1 MLLATP
7 THSRSQ
13 PGLGTS
19 LKLPRTS
26 LRPALP
32 SSLPIQSSLSL
43 HMLNTLWL
51 GFFLTAAVAALA
63 QWLLGG
69 QAQVFAAMVESLFAM
84 AKLSVEVMVLLFGT
98 LTMWLGF
105 LRIAE
110 KAGIV
115 DALARWLSP
124 LFARLMP
131 EVPRGHP
138 ALGLMTLNF
147 AANALGLDNAAT
159 PMGLKAMRALQELNP
174 RPDTATNAQILFLV
188 LNASSL
194 TLLPVS
200 IFMYRMQQGAAD
212 PTLVFLP
219 ILLATSASTLAG
231 LLAVAV
237 VQRLPLWH
245 PVVLA
250 YLLPVALVLGGFMA
264 LLATLSATA
273 LAQLSSLLGNLTL
286 FSLVVMFVLVG
297 AWRKVPVYEAFVE
310 GAREGFDVAKGL
322 LPYLVAM
329 LCAVGVLRTSGALGY
344 ALEGIRW
351 CVEAIGMDT
360 RFVDALPTA
369 LVKPFSGSAARA
381 MLIETMQT
389 QGVDSFAALAAATIQ
404 GSTETTFYVLAVY
417 FGAVGIQRARH
428 AVGCALLAE
437 LAGVVAAI
445 AVCYQFFG

>member
-1 MLLATP
+1 
-7 THSRSQ
+7 
-13 PGLGTS
+13 
-19 LKLPRTS
+19 
-26 LRPALP
+26 
-32 SSLPIQSSLSL
+32 
-43 HMLNTLWL
+43 MLNTLWL
-51 GFFLTAAVAALA
+51 GFFVTGALAALV
-63 QWLLGG
+63 QWLAGG
-69 QAQVFAAMVESLFAM
+69 NAQVFAAMVEALFAM
-84 AKLSVEVMVLLFGT
+84 ARLSVEVMVLLFGT
-98 LTMWLGF
+98 LTLWLGF

-115 DALARWLSP
+115 DALARWLAP

-131 EVPRGHP
+131 GVPRGHP

-159 PMGLKAMRALQELNP
+159 PMGLKAMKALQELNP
-174 RPDTATNAQILFLV
+174 EPDTATNAQILFLV

-194 TLLPVS
+194 TLLPVT
-200 IFMYRMQQGAAD
+200 IFMYRLQQGAAD

-219 ILLATSASTLAG
+219 ILLATSASTLTG
-231 LLAVAV
+231 LLAVAL
-237 VQRLPLWH
+237 VQRLPLLS

-250 YLLPVALVLGGFMA
+250 YLLPVALLLGGFMA
-264 LLATLSATA
+264 LLASLSAAA

-286 FSLVVMFVLVG
+286 FALVLLFVGLG
-297 AWRKVPVYEAFVE
+297 AWRKVPVYEAFIE

-329 LCAVGVLRTSGALGY
+329 LCAVGVLRASGALGY
-344 ALEGIRW
+344 ALDAIRW
-351 CVEAIGMDT
+351 CVEALGADT

-417 FGAVGIQRARH
+417 FGAVGVQRTRH
-428 AVGCALLAE
+428 TVGCALLAE

-445 AVCYQFFG
+445 VVCYRFFG

>member
-1 MLLATP
+1 
-7 THSRSQ
+7 
-13 PGLGTS
+13 
-19 LKLPRTS
+19 
-26 LRPALP
+26 
-32 SSLPIQSSLSL
+32 
-43 HMLNTLWL
+43 MLNTLWL
-51 GFFLTAAVAALA
+51 GFFITAAISALA

-69 QAQVFAAMVESLFAM
+69 QAQVFATMVESLFAM

-98 LTMWLGF
+98 LTLWLGF

-115 DALARWLSP
+115 DVLARWLAP

-174 RPDTATNAQILFLV
+174 KPDTATNAQILFLV

-264 LLATLSATA
+264 LLTTLSAAA

-344 ALEGIRW
+344 VLEGIRW

>member
-1 MLLATP
+1 
-7 THSRSQ
+7 
-13 PGLGTS
+13 
-19 LKLPRTS
+19 
-26 LRPALP
+26 
-32 SSLPIQSSLSL
+32 
-43 HMLNTLWL
+43 MLNGLWL
-51 GFFLTAAVAALA
+51 GFFMVAALA
-63 QWLLGG
+63 AFARWLLGG
-69 QAQVFAAMVESLFAM
+69 DATVFAAMVESLFAM

-98 LTMWLGF
+98 LTLWLGF

-110 KAGIV
+110 AAGLV
-115 DALARWLSP
+115 DRLARALGP

-131 EVPRGHP
+131 GVPRGHP
-138 ALGLMTLNF
+138 AIGLITMNF

-159 PMGLKAMRALQELNP
+159 PIGLKAMRSLQELQP
-174 RPDTATNAQILFLV
+174 GSTSASNAQILFLV

-194 TLLPVS
+194 TLLPVT
-200 IFMYRMQQGAAD
+200 IFMYRAQQGAAD

-231 LLAVAV
+231 LLSVALM
-237 VQRLPLWH
+237 QRLRLWE

-250 YLLPVALVLGGFMA
+250 YLLPLALALGGFMA
-264 LLATLSATA
+264 LLATMSGAA
-273 LAQLSSLLGNLTL
+273 IAALSSLLGNLVL
-286 FSLVVMFVLVG
+286 FSLILLFLLAG
-297 AWRKVPVYEAFVE
+297 AWKRVKVYECFVD
-310 GAREGFDVAKGL
+310 GAKEGFEVAKNL

-329 LCAVGVLRTSGALGY
+329 LCAVGVLRASGVLDLALD
-344 ALEGIRW
+344 GIRALVQAGGW
-351 CVEAIGMDT
+351 DA

-381 MLIETMQT
+381 MLIETMKS

-428 AVGCALLAE
+428 AVACALLAD

-445 AVCYQFFG
+445 AVCYWFFG

>member
-1 MLLATP
+1 
-7 THSRSQ
+7 
-13 PGLGTS
+13 
-19 LKLPRTS
+19 
-26 LRPALP
+26 
-32 SSLPIQSSLSL
+32 
-43 HMLNTLWL
+43 MLNTLWL
-51 GFFLTAAVAALA
+51 GFFVTAALA
-63 QWLLGG
+63 ALVQWLGG
-69 QAQVFAAMVESLFAM
+69 GNTHVFAAMVEALFAM

-98 LTMWLGF
+98 LTLWLGF

-115 DALARWLSP
+115 NALARALAP
-124 LFARLMP
+124 LFGRLMP
-131 EVPRGHP
+131 GVPRGHP

-159 PMGLKAMRALQELNP
+159 PIGLKAMRALQELNP
-174 RPDTATNAQILFLV
+174 QPDTATNAQILFLV

-194 TLLPVS
+194 TLLPVT
-200 IFMYRMQQGAAD
+200 IFMYRMQQGAPD

-219 ILLATSASTLAG
+219 ILLATSASTLVG
-231 LLAVAV
+231 LISVAA
-237 VQRLPLWH
+237 VQRLPLFS

-250 YLLPVALVLGGFMA
+250 YLLPVGLALAAFMA
-264 LLATLSATA
+264 LLSTLSGAA

-286 FSLVVMFVLVG
+286 FALVLAFVLIG
-297 AWRKVPVYEAFVE
+297 AWRKVAVYEAFIE
-310 GAREGFDVAKGL
+310 GAREGFDVAKNL

-329 LCAVGVLRTSGALGY
+329 LCAVGVFRASGALGY
-344 ALEGIRW
+344 VLDGIRW
-351 CVEAIGMDT
+351 GVQNLGMDT

-381 MLIETMQT
+381 MLIETMQS
-389 QGVDSFAALAAATIQ
+389 QGVDSFAALAAATVQ

-437 LAGVVAAI
+437 VAGVVAAI
-445 AVCYQFFG
+445 VVCYAFFG

>member
-1 MLLATP
+1 
-7 THSRSQ
+7 
-13 PGLGTS
+13 
-19 LKLPRTS
+19 
-26 LRPALP
+26 
-32 SSLPIQSSLSL
+32 
-43 HMLNTLWL
+43 MLNTLWL
-51 GFFLTAAVAALA
+51 GFFLTATVAALA
-63 QWLLGG
+63 QWLVGG
-69 QAQVFAAMVESLFAM
+69 NAEIFSSMVQALFQM

-98 LTMWLGF
+98 LTLWLGF

-115 DALARWLSP
+115 DALARWLAP
-124 LFARLMP
+124 LFAKLMP
-131 EVPRGHP
+131 EVPRGHSS
-138 ALGLMTLNF
+138 LGLITMNF

-159 PMGLKAMRALQELNP
+159 PMGLKAMKALQELNP
-174 RPDTATNAQILFLV
+174 EPDTATNAQILFLV

-194 TLLPVS
+194 TLLPVT
-200 IFMYRMQQGAAD
+200 IFMYRMQQGAPD

-219 ILLATSASTLAG
+219 ILLATSASTLVG
-231 LLAVAV
+231 LLSVAV
-237 VQRLPLWH
+237 VQRLPLWS
-245 PVVLA
+245 PMALA
-250 YLLPVALVLGGFMA
+250 YLLPVALVLSGFMA
-264 LLATLSATA
+264 LLTTLSAAA

-286 FSLVVMFVLVG
+286 FALIVLFVGIG
-297 AWRKVPVYEAFVE
+297 AWRKVPVYEAFIE

-329 LCAVGVLRTSGALGY
+329 LCAVGVFRASGALGY
-344 ALEGIRW
+344 VLDGIRW
-351 CVEAIGMDT
+351 CVQVLGADT

-437 LAGVVAAI
+437 LAGVVAAVV
-445 AVCYQFFG
+445 VCYRFFG

>member
-1 MLLATP
+1 
-7 THSRSQ
+7 
-13 PGLGTS
+13 
-19 LKLPRTS
+19 
-26 LRPALP
+26 
-32 SSLPIQSSLSL
+32 
-43 HMLNTLWL
+43 MLNTLWL

-63 QWLLGG
+63 QWLVGG
-69 QAQVFAAMVESLFAM
+69 NAQIFGAMVEALFAM

-98 LTMWLGF
+98 LTLWLGF

-115 DALARWLSP
+115 DAMARWLAP
-124 LFARLMP
+124 LFTRLMP
-131 EVPRGHP
+131 GVPRGHP

-159 PMGLKAMRALQELNP
+159 PIGLKAMKALQELNP
-174 RPDTATNAQILFLV
+174 EPQTATNAQILFLV

-194 TLLPVS
+194 TLLPVT
-200 IFMYRMQQGAAD
+200 IFMYRMQQGAPD

-219 ILLATSASTLAG
+219 ILLATSASTLVG
-231 LLAVAV
+231 LVSVAV
-237 VQRLPLWH
+237 VQRLPLWN

-250 YLLPVALVLGGFMA
+250 YLLPVALLLGGFMA
-264 LLATLSATA
+264 LLATLSSTA
-273 LAQLSSLLGNLTL
+273 LAHLSSLLGNLTL
-286 FSLVVMFVLVG
+286 FVLIVAFLG
-297 AWRKVPVYEAFVE
+297 IGVWRKVPVYESFIE

-329 LCAVGVLRTSGALGY
+329 LCAVGVFRASGALGY
-344 ALEGIRW
+344 VLDGIRW
-351 CVEAIGMDT
+351 CVQTLGMDA

-389 QGVDSFAALAAATIQ
+389 HGVDSFPALAAAVIQ

-428 AVGCALLAE
+428 AVSCALLAE

-445 AVCYQFFG
+445 VVCYRFFG